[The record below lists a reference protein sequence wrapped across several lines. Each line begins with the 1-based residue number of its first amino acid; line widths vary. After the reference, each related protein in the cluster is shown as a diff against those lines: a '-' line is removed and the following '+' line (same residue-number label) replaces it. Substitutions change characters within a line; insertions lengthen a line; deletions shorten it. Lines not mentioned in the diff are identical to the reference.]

1 MTITPHLSG
10 MMAAL
15 RGVSTGLRTLAAGE
29 ASVPVADAMAARGSE
44 LLDAGFASVTA
55 PDGSAWAPA
64 ARDYGHPLLDAS
76 GAMRA
81 SARCE
86 VVSAEPTRIALLF
99 TIADEKSIWHQRGT
113 FRGGPTT
120 SALRAQNRKSFR
132 AGEAERMHIPARKM
146 IFDEG
151 ETPAPWVAA
160 LEVTGQ
166 RALDQWMTARIRF

>member
-1 MTITPHLSG
+1 MTITPHLSAMIAG
-10 MMAAL
+10 LHA
-15 RGVSTGLRTLAAGE
+15 VSSGLHALAAGE
-29 ASVPVADAMAARGSE
+29 ASAPIAEAMAAHGAE
-44 LLDAGFASVTA
+44 LLDAGFASATA

-76 GAMRA
+76 GSMRS

-86 VVSAEPTRIALLF
+86 VVSAEPTRITLLF
-99 TIADEKSIWHQRGT
+99 TIADEKSVWHQRGT

-132 AGEAERMHIPARKM
+132 SGEADAQHIPARKM

-166 RALDQWMTARIRF
+166 HALDQWMTARIKF